1 MGKLSTGLEAILPGL
16 ADVYRDLHAH
26 PELSLHE
33 HRTADLI
40 AKRLDADWTV
50 TPGVGGTGVVAVLR
64 NGDGPTVWMRADM
77 DALPVRE
84 ATGLDYASTATDPDG
99 VPIMHACGHDVHVTC
114 LLGACALLAAD
125 RDVWHGT
132 VVALFQPAEEIGR
145 GARAML
151 DDGLLDRFPRPD
163 VVLGQHVA
171 PGPAGLVAHCPG
183 TVLAAADS
191 LTIRLHGRGG
201 HGSQP
206 ENAVD
211 PVVMAASL
219 VMRLQTVVSRTVGPM
234 EQAVVTVGRL
244 QAGTKDNIIPA
255 EAELG
260 VNVRSFDEG
269 VRARVLAAI
278 ERLTLAEARGAGA
291 PRDPEIESTHNFPLT
306 VNDGPAT
313 ERVRAAHAAA
323 LGEEWVRTIG
333 PASASEDFG
342 LFASEAGVPSVFWMF
357 GGNDPADFGPG
368 GPTKPVVANHS
379 PYFAPVI
386 EPTLATGV
394 RALLVA
400 AGVWLE

>member
-1 MGKLSTGLEAILPGL
+1 MGNLPTGPDEVSPGL
-16 ADVYRDLHAH
+16 AELYRDLHAH
-26 PELSLHE
+26 PELSFHE
-33 HRTADLI
+33 HRTANVI
-40 AKRLDADWTV
+40 AERLDAAWTV
-50 TPGVGGTGVVAVLR
+50 TRGVGGTGVVAVLR

-84 ATGLDYASTATDPDG
+84 ATGLDYASTVTTADG
-99 VPIMHACGHDVHVTC
+99 VPVMHACGHDVHVTC
-114 LLGACALLAAD
+114 LLGACRVLATHLD
-125 RDVWHGT
+125 TWHGT

-151 DDGLLDRFPRPD
+151 DDGLLERFPRPD

-171 PGPAGLVAHCPG
+171 PGPAGMLAHCPG

-206 ENAVD
+206 EHAVD

-278 ERLTLAEARGAGA
+278 ERLTVAEAQGAGA
-291 PRDPEIESTHNFPLT
+291 PREPEIETTHNFPLT
-306 VNDGPAT
+306 VNDAAET

-323 LGEEWVRTIG
+323 LGEERVRIMG

-342 LFASEAGVPSVFWMF
+342 LFATEAGVPSVFWMF
-357 GGNDPADFGPG
+357 GGDDPADFGPD
-368 GPTKPVVANHS
+368 GPSRPVVANHS

-386 EPTLATGV
+386 EPTIETGV
-394 RALLVA
+394 RALLIA
-400 AGVWLE
+400 AGAWLG

>member
-1 MGKLSTGLEAILPGL
+1 MGNLPTGPDEVPPGL
-16 ADVYRDLHAH
+16 AELYRDLHAH
-26 PELSLHE
+26 PELSFHE
-33 HRTADLI
+33 HRTANVI
-40 AKRLDADWTV
+40 AERLDAAWTV
-50 TPGVGGTGVVAVLR
+50 TRGVGGTGVVAVLR

-84 ATGLDYASTATDPDG
+84 ATGLDYASTVTTADG
-99 VPIMHACGHDVHVTC
+99 VPVMHACGHDVHVTC
-114 LLGACALLAAD
+114 LLGACQVLASRLDA
-125 RDVWHGT
+125 WHGT

-151 DDGLLDRFPRPD
+151 DDGLLERFPRPD

-171 PGPAGLVAHCPG
+171 PGPAGMLAHCPG

-206 ENAVD
+206 EHAVD

-260 VNVRSFDEG
+260 VNVRSFDED
-269 VRARVLAAI
+269 VRSRVLAAI
-278 ERLTLAEARGAGA
+278 ERLTVAEAQGAGA
-291 PRDPEIESTHNFPLT
+291 PREPEIETLHNFPLT
-306 VNDGPAT
+306 VNDAAET

-323 LGEEWVRTIG
+323 LGEERVQSMG

-342 LFASEAGVPSVFWMF
+342 LFATEAGVPSVFWMF
-357 GGNDPADFGPG
+357 GGDDPADFGPD
-368 GPTKPVVANHS
+368 GPSRPVVANHS

-386 EPTLATGV
+386 EPTIETGV
-394 RALLVA
+394 RALLIA
-400 AGVWLE
+400 AGAWLG

>member
-1 MGKLSTGLEAILPGL
+1 MGNLPTGPDEVPPGL
-16 ADVYRDLHAH
+16 AELYRDLHAH
-26 PELSLHE
+26 PELSFHE
-33 HRTADLI
+33 HRTANVI
-40 AKRLDADWTV
+40 AERLDTAWTV
-50 TPGVGGTGVVAVLR
+50 TRGVGGTGVVAVLR

-84 ATGLDYASTATDPDG
+84 ATGLDYASTVTTADG
-99 VPIMHACGHDVHVTC
+99 VPVMHACGHDVHVTC
-114 LLGACALLAAD
+114 LLGACQVLATHLD
-125 RDVWHGT
+125 TWHGT

-151 DDGLLDRFPRPD
+151 DDGLLERFPRPD

-171 PGPAGLVAHCPG
+171 PGPAGMLAHCPG
-183 TVLAAADS
+183 TMLAAADS

-206 ENAVD
+206 EHAVD

-278 ERLTLAEARGAGA
+278 ERLTVAEAQGAGA
-291 PRDPEIESTHNFPLT
+291 PRDPEIETIHNFPVT
-306 VNDGPAT
+306 VNDVTET

-323 LGEEWVRTIG
+323 LGEERVRIMG

-342 LFASEAGVPSVFWMF
+342 LFATEAGVPSVFWMF
-357 GGNDPADFGPG
+357 GGDDPADFGPD
-368 GPTKPVVANHS
+368 GPSRPVVANHS

-386 EPTLATGV
+386 EPTIETGV
-394 RALLVA
+394 RALLIA
-400 AGVWLE
+400 AGAWLG

>member
-1 MGKLSTGLEAILPGL
+1 MGNLPTGPDEVPPDL
-16 ADVYRDLHAH
+16 AELYRDLHAH
-26 PELSLHE
+26 PELSFHE
-33 HRTADLI
+33 HRTANVI
-40 AKRLDADWTV
+40 AERLDAAWTV
-50 TPGVGGTGVVAVLR
+50 TRGVGRTGVVAVLR

-84 ATGLDYASTATDPDG
+84 ATGLDYASTVTTADG
-99 VPIMHACGHDVHVTC
+99 VPVMHACGHDVHVTC
-114 LLGACALLAAD
+114 LLGACHVLATHLDA
-125 RDVWHGT
+125 WHGT

-151 DDGLLDRFPRPD
+151 DDGLLERFPRPD

-171 PGPAGLVAHCPG
+171 PGPTGTLAHCPG

-206 ENAVD
+206 EHAVD

-260 VNVRSFDEG
+260 VSVRSFDEG

-278 ERLTLAEARGAGA
+278 ERLTVAEARGAGA
-291 PRDPEIESTHNFPLT
+291 PRDPEIETIHNFPVT
-306 VNDGPAT
+306 VNDAAET

-323 LGEEWVRTIG
+323 LGEERVRIMS

-342 LFASEAGVPSVFWMF
+342 LFATEAGVPSVFWMF
-357 GGNDPADFGPG
+357 GGDDPAGFGPD
-368 GPTKPVVANHS
+368 GPTRPVVANHS

-386 EPTLATGV
+386 EPTIETGV
-394 RALLVA
+394 RALLIA
-400 AGVWLE
+400 AGAWLG